1 MFHKPS
7 SKKIRIES
15 AIKVLWRGQVKWTRE
30 WQRRSR
36 KSIDTVILGVPVGHI
51 KYFVMLCTYLYNTK
65 NNELQLQDGAALLD
79 GAPDAAEAQ
88 QKRAANGLAHKGAPK
103 CRADEFVWVDV
114 TAPSAED
121 YRMLKE
127 RFALHPMVLED
138 IRTKEGRPKLHN
150 YSDYLYIIFHAIQY
164 VPREEELK
172 TAQAKV
178 EAARTEDEKASAKI
192 VLKELFARKAAVKPE
207 VVKEAES
214 GRFEMKI
221 IEIDC
226 IVGADYVVTIHS
238 DPIAPLDD
246 LRDRWLR
253 RPELMKAG
261 TGYLLYEIMDEVLDD
276 YFPVLDALDDRIDE
290 FEERLFKTQDE
301 DEADGNNPLSGDI
314 FALRRNLIQMRR
326 IAGPTRDVANTLLR
340 HDADTGGR
348 NFAYYQDLYDHA
360 TRIVDNIDSFREI
373 LSGALDAYLAAE
385 SNRTNMV
392 MKTLTACSIMLLVP
406 NLIAAI
412 YGMNFEYMPELKV
425 RESYGFVLGIML
437 NLMLLMG
444 AYFKR
449 KQWL

>member
-1 MFHKPS
+1 M
-7 SKKIRIES
+7 R
-15 AIKVLWRGQVKWTRE
+15 
-30 WQRRSR
+30 
-36 KSIDTVILGVPVGHI
+36 
-51 KYFVMLCTYLYNTK
+51 MLCTYLYNTK
-65 NNELQLQDGAALLD
+65 NNELNLQDSAGLLD
-79 GAPDAAEAQ
+79 GAPDAAEMQ
-88 QKRAANGLAHKGAPK
+88 LKRTSSPDGLAHRGAPK
-103 CRADEFVWVDV
+103 CRADEFMWVDV
-114 TAPSAED
+114 TNPSAED
-121 YRMLKE
+121 YRMLKD
-127 RFALHPMVLED
+127 RFSLHPMVLED

-150 YSDYLYIIFHAIQY
+150 YSEYLYIIFHAIQY

-178 EAARTEDEKASAKI
+178 EAAKTEDEKASAKI
-192 VLKELFARKAAVKPE
+192 VLKELFARKAAVKPNAAKPDAKKDD
-207 VVKEAES
+207 KEAEPK
-214 GRFEMKI
+214 RFEMKI

-226 IVGADYVVTIHS
+226 IVGADYVVTIHH

-276 YFPVLDALDDRIDE
+276 YFPVLDALDDRIDD
-290 FEERLFKTQDE
+290 FEERLFKSHEE
-301 DEADGNNPLSGDI
+301 DEADGQNPLSGDI

-340 HDADTGGR
+340 HDADTGGK
-348 NFAYYQDLYDHA
+348 NYAYYQDLYDHA
-360 TRIVDNIDSFREI
+360 TRIVDNIDNFREI
-373 LSGALDAYLAAE
+373 LSGALDAYLATE
-385 SNRTNMV
+385 SNRMNIV

-425 RESYGFVLGIML
+425 RESYFFVLAIMA
-437 NLMLLMG
+437 NAMLFLA